1 MSSQPITTPYNLASL
16 TPQQLQVEATISRN
30 KILALD
36 EQVAEQ
42 NDRLTEIEVLLIEYH
57 AARRAE
63 E

>member
-1 MSSQPITTPYNLASL
+1 MSSQPITTPYNLSEL

-30 KILALD
+30 KIMALD

-57 AARRAE
+57 EERRASK
-63 E
+63 

>member
-1 MSSQPITTPYNLASL
+1 VSSQPITTPYDLASL

-57 AARRAE
+57 AERRAE
-63 E
+63 G

>member
-1 MSSQPITTPYNLASL
+1 MSSQPITTPYNLSDL

-30 KILALD
+30 KIMALD

-57 AARRAE
+57 EERRASK
-63 E
+63 

>member
-1 MSSQPITTPYNLASL
+1 MSSQPITTPYNLSEL

-30 KILALD
+30 KIMALD

-57 AARRAE
+57 AERRASE
-63 E
+63 

>member
-1 MSSQPITTPYNLASL
+1 MSSQPITTPYDLASL

-57 AARRAE
+57 AERRAE
-63 E
+63 G

>member
-1 MSSQPITTPYNLASL
+1 MSSQPITAPYNLSDL
-16 TPQQLQVEATISRN
+16 TPQQLQVEASICRN

-57 AARRAE
+57 AERRAGK
-63 E
+63 

>member
-1 MSSQPITTPYNLASL
+1 MSSQPITAPYNLSDL
-16 TPQQLQVEATISRN
+16 TPQQLQVEASICRN

-57 AARRAE
+57 AERRAE
-63 E
+63 G

>member
-1 MSSQPITTPYNLASL
+1 MSSQPITAPYNLSDL
-16 TPQQLQVEATISRN
+16 TPQQLQVEASICRN

-57 AARRAE
+57 AERRASK
-63 E
+63 